1 MILEDIKEQIV
12 FPNLIK
18 QQFINTRK
26 NIIPRKCYHS
36 VKNKKINTK
45 RDNENDI
52 SFSSISEEYF
62 QTLPLFRAS
71 KKSLN
76 KKTETNNKI
85 DIKKKILNLNQNEE
99 TKYDIERNKYYIRN
113 ISRRMKLFYGNKKK

>member
-76 KKTETNNKI
+76 KKTETNKINNKN
-85 DIKKKILNLNQNEE
+85 KILNLKQNEE

-113 ISRRMKLFYGNKKK
+113 ISRRMKLFFGKKKK